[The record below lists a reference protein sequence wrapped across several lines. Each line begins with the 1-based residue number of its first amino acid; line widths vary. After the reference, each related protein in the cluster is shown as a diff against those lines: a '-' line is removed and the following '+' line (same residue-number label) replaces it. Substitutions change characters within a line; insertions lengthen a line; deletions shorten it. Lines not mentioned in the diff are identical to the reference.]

1 MELKDY
7 VAEALGQIL
16 SGISEAQRKEHGTHI
31 NAANFGIP
39 QGLKVFNSNIGTFT
53 IVDFDIAV
61 SAETSGGGGAN
72 LKVFGI
78 GAEAAA
84 EHKAGRANRLTFSVP
99 VRLPDG
105 DKSKYDAWHNRQN
118 RSSSD
123 DEGGF

>member
-16 SGISEAQRKEHGTHI
+16 AGISEAQRKEHGNNI

-39 QGLKVFNSNIGTFT
+39 QGLKVFNSNIGVFT

-84 EHKAGRANRLTFSVP
+84 EHKAGRANRITFSVP

-105 DKSKYDAWHNRQN
+105 DRSKYDTWNARGADKYGNPE
-118 RSSSD
+118 D
-123 DEGGF
+123 

>member
-7 VAEALGQIL
+7 IAEALGQIL
-16 SGISEAQRKEHGTHI
+16 SGISEAQGKELGSNI
-31 NAANFGIP
+31 NAATFGLP

-84 EHKAGRANRLTFSVP
+84 EHRAGRANRLTFSVP

-105 DKSKYDAWHNRQN
+105 DKSKYDAWHRRQG

-123 DEGGF
+123 DDGGF

>member
-16 SGISEAQRKEHGTHI
+16 SGISEAQSKEHGKNI

-39 QGLKVFNSNIGTFT
+39 QGLKVFNSNIGVFT

-105 DKSKYDAWHNRQN
+105 DRSKYDTWRARKT
-118 RSSSD
+118 D
-123 DEGGF
+123 G